1 MPGEAQG
8 RGGHRQRPFVSL
20 GTLRT
25 RTETDRRCPVP
36 LPVQRQLDGRRL
48 PRASGTTAE
57 GERPP
62 ASDGTRPNTNAHEGS
77 YRFCWAQQRAT
88 STTHLTSDS
97 LARMS
102 GRAVNDASSS
112 TEAVRSAPRKILL
125 IAFFYPPS
133 RASGVYRALAI
144 GNYLVDQGHDV
155 TVLTTTRSFFEL
167 EAGPLDESLEGRI
180 DPRIKL
186 IRVPFSTRPAHRSI
200 ELLSPVMARF
210 RPIMKRLL
218 PRPLRSK
225 LDLLSLRSGAA
236 LHPPGLVDRYRSWYG
251 PAVEAT
257 TNNVNLPDLD
267 LVIATG
273 NPWTSFAIA
282 HTLASLGDASY
293 VMDYRDPWKID
304 VRTGQ
309 PYLRP
314 AETEAL
320 EALLLAGAL
329 RVTHPNQHLADRY
342 CEFFPE
348 MTNRVRVMEN
358 GFDPETLPALD
369 EMRPLRANASEPL
382 RLGALGTVSDMWPL
396 DEFGEAWLKYLAA
409 NVDYRFDLAGHLGW
423 FDSGRSGLAAKL
435 KRLKINYVGQKQRSH
450 VSEFYRSL
458 DAVVMFSWGDSG
470 LTAGKMYE
478 VAAIGLPILCI
489 QPEGGG
495 VRTFLER
502 DHPRAVCVNPE
513 PSEILSGLGKVEQMT
528 REMTLAERASIRTA
542 LGRNS
547 RSKLLSPLD
556 EFVAIADA
564 R

>member
-1 MPGEAQG
+1 MA
-8 RGGHRQRPFVSL
+8 
-20 GTLRT
+20 
-25 RTETDRRCPVP
+25 
-36 LPVQRQLDGRRL
+36 
-48 PRASGTTAE
+48 
-57 GERPP
+57 ERP
-62 ASDGTRPNTNAHEGS
+62 
-77 YRFCWAQQRAT
+77 T
-88 STTHLTSDS
+88 S
-97 LARMS
+97 
-102 GRAVNDASSS
+102 
-112 TEAVRSAPRKILL
+112 RKILL

-144 GNYLVDQGHDV
+144 GNYLVAQGHDV

-167 EAGPLDESLEGRI
+167 EAGPLDESLEARI
-180 DPRIKL
+180 DPRINL
-186 IRVPFSTRPAHRSI
+186 LRVPFSTRPAHRSI
-200 ELLSPVMARF
+200 EMLSPLMARF
-210 RPIMKRLL
+210 SPIIKRLL

-225 LDLLSLRSGAA
+225 LDPLSLRSGAA

-257 TNNVNLPDLD
+257 TKDVNVPDLD

-282 HTLASLGDASY
+282 HTLASLGDAAY

-314 AETEAL
+314 EETEAL
-320 EALLLAGAL
+320 EASLLAGAL
-329 RVTHPNQHLADRY
+329 GVTHPNQHLADRY

-348 MTNRVRVMEN
+348 AISRVRVMEN

-369 EMRPLRANASEPL
+369 EMRPLRSSASEPL
-382 RLGALGTVSDMWPL
+382 RLGTLGTVSDMWPL
-396 DEFGEAWLKYLAA
+396 DEFGEAWLKCLTAA
-409 NVDYRFDLAGHLGW
+409 VDYRFELAGHLGW
-423 FDSGRSGLAAKL
+423 FASGRSGLAAKL
-435 KRLKINYVGQKQRSH
+435 KRLKIDYLGPKQRSQ
-450 VSEFYRSL
+450 VPDFYRSL
-458 DAVVMFSWGDSG
+458 DAVVMFLWGDSG

-495 VRTFLER
+495 VRAFLER

-513 PSEILSGLGKVEQMT
+513 PSEIFAGLGKVEQMT

-542 LGRNS
+542 MGRNS
-547 RSKLLSPLD
+547 RSNLLSTLD
-556 EFVAIADA
+556 EFAAIAGE